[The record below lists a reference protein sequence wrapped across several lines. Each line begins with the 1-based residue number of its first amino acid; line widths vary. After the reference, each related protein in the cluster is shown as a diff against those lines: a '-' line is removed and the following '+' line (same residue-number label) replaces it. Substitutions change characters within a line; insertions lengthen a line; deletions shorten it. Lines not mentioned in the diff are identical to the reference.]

1 MGQSAVTH
9 WHLHLPHWTLSSEQP
24 THTHSHPCRSFQ
36 VGQPVHSDAYNELR
50 PLNSTPEVERARRL
64 IAETCTG
71 YVIDAV
77 DTVVDTIV
85 FDGADNDEFANEI
98 RGRTVTGCERKG
110 KQ

>member
-1 MGQSAVTH
+1 
-9 WHLHLPHWTLSSEQP
+9 
-24 THTHSHPCRSFQ
+24 
-36 VGQPVHSDAYNELR
+36 
-50 PLNSTPEVERARRL
+50 L